1 MSRDFFE
8 KIKKMFKTSDTVPEA
23 GRNTNFA
30 YQKADPSFDEPA
42 I

>member
-23 GRNTNFA
+23 GRNTDFA
-30 YQKADPSFDEPA
+30 IPKSRPVN
-42 I
+42 

>member
-23 GRNTNFA
+23 GRNTDFTIP
-30 YQKADPSFDEPA
+30 KSRPVD
-42 I
+42 